1 MWRAALLLTLG
12 LGSTACEKAV
22 EIAPYNSLDASSG
35 YKTPSD
41 VSAGLIGAYSTV
53 QSANYYG
60 LRYPLFADLQAD
72 NARWTGTFPTFN
84 QIAINA
90 VLPDNTELVNIWNVI
105 YAGINNCNYIIQQAD
120 QVNDATFNKA
130 NALGEARA
138 LRAFHYMNLL
148 AWWGGTP
155 QGYGYSGG
163 LGVPLRLTPTTNIT
177 DGAINPIARSSEADV
192 NTAIRADLD
201 YAAKNISS
209 VVLSGSSKSRLS
221 QAAVLGLRARFELRQ
236 RDYAAAASFAQQAL
250 TAATGNGTVSLEA
263 QYGTI
268 FSQKYSQESLW
279 ELDFN
284 PTDQSQFAFFW
295 YPSARGGRGEVAVAT
310 ALTAAYAQPTGYPVD
325 LRRPVNTVL
334 TAESN
339 PTYAANTTRKY
350 FRISSQDDNFQMIR
364 LGEVILTLAE
374 AQAQQGNLTEALTNL
389 NRIRVRAG
397 VLPVVIGP
405 VPAPTTPA
413 TAPVAT
419 YITPNT
425 TDPTGQARL
434 ITQILTDRRLELANE
449 GIRWFD
455 LRRTNT
461 VQTVLTT
468 TTQTFRNLWPIPQR
482 EILNSVPVGQSASLV
497 TQNPGY

>member
-22 EIAPYNSLDASSG
+22 EIAPYNSLDASTG
-35 YKTPSD
+35 YKTPAD
-41 VSAGLIGAYSTV
+41 VNAGLIGAYSTV

-84 QIAINA
+84 QVAINA

-105 YAGINNCNYIIQQAD
+105 YSGINNCNYIIQQAD
-120 QVNDATFNKA
+120 QVNDASFNKA

-201 YAAKNISS
+201 YAAKNLAS

-250 TAATGNGTVSLEA
+250 TAAGNTVSLEA

-310 ALTAAYAQPTGYPVD
+310 ALAAAHTAGDA
-325 LRRPVNTVL
+325 RRPVNVVL
-334 TAESN
+334 TAEAN
-339 PTYAANTTRKY
+339 TTYAANTTRKY
-350 FRISSQDDNFQMIR
+350 FRISSQDDNFQVIR
-364 LGEVILTLAE
+364 LGEVVLTLAE
-374 AQAQQGNLTEALTNL
+374 AQAQQGNLTAAVTQL
-389 NRIRVRAG
+389 NRIRTRAG
-397 VLPVVIGP
+397 L
-405 VPAPTTPA
+405 AAYALTTT
-413 TAPVAT
+413 TA
-419 YITPNT
+419 
-425 TDPTGQARL
+425 DPTGQAGL
-434 ITQILTDRRLELANE
+434 LAQILTDRRLELANE
-449 GIRWFD
+449 GVRWFD

>member
-1 MWRAALLLTLG
+1 
-12 LGSTACEKAV
+12 
-22 EIAPYNSLDASSG
+22 
-35 YKTPSD
+35 
-41 VSAGLIGAYSTV
+41 
-53 QSANYYG
+53 
-60 LRYPLFADLQAD
+60 
-72 NARWTGTFPTFN
+72 
-84 QIAINA
+84 
-90 VLPDNTELVNIWNVI
+90 
-105 YAGINNCNYIIQQAD
+105 
-120 QVNDATFNKA
+120 
-130 NALGEARA
+130 
-138 LRAFHYMNLL
+138 MNLL

-155 QGYGYSGG
+155 QGYSYSGG

-201 YAAKNISS
+201 YAAKNITS
-209 VVLSGSSKSRLS
+209 VVLSGSSKARLS

-250 TAATGNGTVSLEA
+250 TAAGNTVSLEA

-284 PTDQSQFAFFW
+284 PTDQSQLAFFW

-310 ALTAAYAQPTGYPVD
+310 SLAAAHTANDA
-325 LRRPVNTVL
+325 RRPVNVVL
-334 TAESN
+334 TAEAN
-339 PTYAANTTRKY
+339 TTYAANTTRKY
-350 FRISSQDDNFQMIR
+350 FRISSQDDNFQVIR

-374 AQAQQGNLTEALTNL
+374 AQAQLGNLTSAVTQL
-389 NRIRVRAG
+389 NRIRTRAG
-397 VLPVVIGP
+397 L
-405 VPAPTTPA
+405 AAYALTTT
-413 TAPVAT
+413 TA
-419 YITPNT
+419 
-425 TDPTGQARL
+425 DPTGQTGLLA
-434 ITQILTDRRLELANE
+434 QILTDRRLELANE

-497 TQNPGY
+497 SQNPGY